1 MPYIKRVQNKET
13 NLTRRK
19 RSAATTPDTVVPV
32 APTPILTREQY
43 IEDIKVRWSIHQ
55 FELEKL
61 GEDFKNGWE
70 IVLPFLKKY
79 REYAIKAYNQEFKVR
94 TSS

>member
-1 MPYIKRVQNKET
+1 M
-13 NLTRRK
+13 TRRK
-19 RSAATTPDTVVPV
+19 TSTPKTSTPVPVVPV

-55 FELEKL
+55 FEVEQF
-61 GEDFKNGWE
+61 GEDLKNGWK
-70 IVLPFLKKY
+70 IVHPFLKKY
-79 REYAIKAYNQEFKVR
+79 SEYVIKTYKREFIK

>member
-1 MPYIKRVQNKET
+1 M
-13 NLTRRK
+13 TRRK
-19 RSAATTPDTVVPV
+19 TSTPKTPVPVVPV

-55 FELEKL
+55 FEVEQF
-61 GEDFKNGWE
+61 GEDLKNGWK
-70 IVLPFLKKY
+70 IVHPFLKKY
-79 REYAIKAYNQEFKVR
+79 SEYVIKTYKREFIK

>member
-1 MPYIKRVQNKET
+1 M
-13 NLTRRK
+13 TRRK
-19 RSAATTPDTVVPV
+19 TSTPKTSTPVPVVPV

>member
-1 MPYIKRVQNKET
+1 
-13 NLTRRK
+13 
-19 RSAATTPDTVVPV
+19 
-32 APTPILTREQY
+32 
-43 IEDIKVRWSIHQ
+43 
-55 FELEKL
+55 LEKL